1 MSDLAKLLE
10 AAKAR
15 VDAMTPAERAEMH
28 QAQRESWVRGMCT
41 PCEHGELDFE
51 ECRFCRGLV
60 YSTPATSGTSP
71 NGDRHG

>member
-1 MSDLAKLLE
+1 MADLQRLFAL
-10 AAKAR
+10 AKAR

-51 ECRFCRGLV
+51 QCQECRAGSRK
-60 YSTPATSGTSP
+60 STGTALSEEVA
-71 NGDRHG
+71 G